1 MGRSTPTVDEL
12 NAAHD
17 HAMSK
22 LCTEIPNKF
31 GAPGGTTWDD
41 RNKVCRITQKGC
53 QASVTNP
60 ISQPMF
66 TSSGEY
72 RTFRD
77 DDRTFGKFWSKNPPG
92 FYVWRATKNSSGR
105 KVCARANFLLWQWC
119 EIPRTRAEK
128 HEPGITNTPRFEYNI
143 RNGKEECY
151 IPKEYC
157 DSKGMSYDATN
168 RDCYVSN
175 SQKIAEFFAGSVL
188 VRQSR
193 RTSDK
198 RLKTNIK
205 LLKRDFPVQGVN
217 VYIYE
222 WNYIA
227 LTTYGLQGYEIGF
240 IADELDPKYIYYD
253 DLGYK
258 HINTDIDD
266 DFMNQVSAFL
276 EIKDK
281 LKNILL

>member
-1 MGRSTPTVDEL
+1 MSRSVPTADEL
-12 NAAHD
+12 NEAHL

-22 LCTEIPNKF
+22 LCTEIPNKY

-41 RNKVCRITQKGC
+41 RNKVCRITERGC
-53 QASVTNP
+53 EARVTNP

-66 TSSGEY
+66 TASGEY
-72 RTFRD
+72 RTFSD
-77 DDRTFGKFWSKNPPG
+77 DDRTFGEFWKKNPPG
-92 FYVWRATKNSSGR
+92 FYAWKATANSGGR

-119 EIPRTRAEK
+119 EIPRSRAEQ

-157 DSKGMSYDATN
+157 DSKGMSYNATE
-168 RDCYVSN
+168 RDCYVPN
-175 SQKIAEFFAGSVL
+175 SQKIAEFFSGSVL
-188 VRQSR
+188 VRSR
-193 RTSDK
+193 RASDK
-198 RLKTNIK
+198 KLKNNIR
-205 LLKRDFPVQGVN
+205 LLKKDFPVKGIN
-217 VYIYE
+217 VYTYE
-222 WNYIA
+222 WNYVA
-227 LTTYGLQGYEIGF
+227 LTSYGLYGNDVGF

-266 DFMNQVSAFL
+266 ELMQKISAFL
-276 EIKDK
+276 DIKDK
-281 LKNILL
+281 LKNIIL